1 MGRIPFQSEKIP
13 EYVLIFNAMGIL
25 RTILALAVVVYHS
38 YKIFGLRLCGG
49 QVAVQSFYMISGFY
63 MALVLNEKYTGKGF
77 YKSFITSRFYRIFP
91 VYWAVLLLALLVSL
105 IGWYSFGKPFYLS
118 RYLGGKDCLQ
128 WTTILWFGLENIL
141 VIGQDILYFLK
152 LDELCQPSLVYNPLS
167 FKHTGYQY
175 LFVPQAW
182 SISIEC
188 VFYLVAPFLVTKKL
202 RWQLLVVL
210 LSLGLRYVCAT
221 KLYLSFDPWT
231 YRFFPFELAFFMA
244 GSLAYHFYK
253 WLSTKQLRSTIGYAF
268 LAVLLILIICYDQ
281 IMLKDSWKL
290 YGFYILFLVGLPF
303 IFYSFKNN
311 KADRY
316 IGELSF
322 SIYIIHHIVVM
333 LLRKQFFGNPY
344 LLDYYGYVVI
354 GITLVLAVAMQR
366 WLVEPL
372 DRYRHRLTMKPL

>member
-1 MGRIPFQSEKIP
+1 
-13 EYVLIFNAMGIL
+13 MGIL
-25 RTILALAVVVYHS
+25 RTLLALAVVVYHS

-77 YKSFITSRFYRIFP
+77 YKAFITSRFFRIFP
-91 VYWAVLLLALLVSL
+91 VYWAVLLCAVLVSVVGL
-105 IGWYSFGKPFYLS
+105 YAFGKPYYLARYLS
-118 RYLGGKDCLQ
+118 GKDCLS
-128 WTTILWFGLENIL
+128 WATVLWFGLENII
-141 VIGQDILYFLK
+141 VIGQDILYFLR

-182 SISIEC
+182 SISIEF
-188 VFYLVAPFLVTKKL
+188 VFYLLATFIVTKKL
-202 RWQLLVVL
+202 RWQLLVVV
-210 LSLGLRYVCAT
+210 LSLGLRYIFAT

-231 YRFFPFELAFFMA
+231 YRFFPFELAFFIA
-244 GSLAYHFYK
+244 GSLAYRFYK
-253 WLSTKQLRSTIGYAF
+253 WLETKPTSPGIGYGA
-268 LAVLLILIICYDQ
+268 LVLLLVLIVSYDQ
-281 IMLKDSWKL
+281 IILPETGKN
-290 YGFYILFLVGLPF
+290 YGFYVLFLLALPF
-303 IFYSFKNN
+303 IFYSFKSN

-322 SIYIIHHIVVM
+322 SIYIIHHLVVN

-344 LLDYYGYVVI
+344 MLDYYGYVVI
-354 GITLVLAVAMQR
+354 GITLLLAIAMQR

-372 DRYRHRLTMKPL
+372 DRYRHRLAKLNG